1 MQRYGL
7 HTALFLVAL
16 WSITVLVGL
25 AVLFGTPAVA
35 QIVENRPGSLKT
47 VPTPEPA
54 NLNQFL
60 KTNSKGAIAPA
71 ARAAAIA
78 LGKALFWDQ
87 TVGSDGQACATCH
100 YNAGADSRT
109 RNQINPGMRAIPGQT
124 SFIAAPPNTTP
135 WAANHI
141 YLVGAT
147 IMDSNGNLQAVS
159 LLTVDPDPTQP
170 PHSGTTAPAWAQVIG
185 STTIDNDVTWTC
197 LGPASAGFA
206 PAANF
211 PAVDITLKASHFPLT
226 KFVNQQDHASGIV
239 SDTQSVVSSQGVFDN
254 KFDSIGAASCP
265 NPPCLTSAVYDF
277 GSYDSSGFGGI
288 FTTDT
293 ASPQLGQVRNVEPRN
308 TPSVINAVFNFRNFF
323 DGRARNEFNGV
334 DPIGDLDPY
343 ARVLLNASGLLRKVS
358 LSGTLRLEDSSLAS
372 QAVGPALSDMEMS
385 FRGRSF
391 PDLGKK
397 MLAQAHGLPNQL
409 VAPDDSVLGNN
420 TLAAVKSNY
429 PAPGITKSYT
439 QLIQAAFQSRWYGSG
454 LIVTVVPN
462 ATDADGSI
470 KLTFAKATK
479 STPPPDKLPTGQY
492 TQMQFNF
499 SLFWGIAIQMY
510 EATLRADDTP
520 FDQAFD
526 SGNPQNFSIPSGCS
540 DDLSLPPDPN
550 NPGKS
555 NCIWGNKQIQGMLTF
570 GAGPTSGTPTGP
582 GRCINCHGGPEFT
595 NDSVR
600 NVRLIDGKTEIMLMA
615 NNQFATYDV
624 GFYNTAV
631 RRCLPGPSA
640 CDDGGV
646 GVTIG
651 PLSLP
656 VSFTRFRQMVDLH
669 NPLDPTDPIT
679 IVCTNQP
686 QACVCTDPTAIACH
700 PGSRMAVDGAFK
712 APSIR
717 NIELTAPYFH
727 NGGELTL
734 KDMIDFYDRGGNFP
748 EYNLDNLDPDI
759 GNFAKVP
766 DPIIPGDL
774 NDKVLEL
781 GLSDAEKDALVA
793 FMKALTDERV
803 RFQRA
808 PFDHP
813 QLFVPNLPPDPN
825 CPFPLCQPGELPAV
839 GRNGSSAPLPKF
851 FDNLEKP

>member
-7 HTALFLVAL
+7 HTANFLVPL
-16 WSITVLVGL
+16 WSITILVGL
-25 AVLFGTPAVA
+25 VILYGAPAWAQVL
-35 QIVENRPGSLKT
+35 ENRPASLKT
-47 VPTPEPA
+47 VPTPEPP

-60 KTNSKGAIAPA
+60 KTTSKGAIAPG

-87 TVGSDGQACATCH
+87 AVGGDGQACASCH

-109 RNQINPGMRAIPGQT
+109 KNQIDPGLRAIPNQT
-124 SFIAAPPNTTP
+124 SFIAAPPNTPP
-135 WAANHI
+135 WAANTV

-147 IMDSNGNLQAVS
+147 IKDPNSYLQRVS
-159 LLTVDPDPTQP
+159 SLTVDPDPTKL
-170 PHSGTTAPAWAQVIG
+170 PHSGTTEPTWAQDNG
-185 STTIDNDVTWTC
+185 SLTPDYDVTWTC
-197 LGPASAGFA
+197 MGPANVANLAGFA
-206 PAANF
+206 PTA
-211 PAVDITLKASHFPLT
+211 DLQLKASHFPLT
-226 KFVNQQDHASGIV
+226 KFVDQQDHGSGIV

-254 KFDSIGAASCP
+254 KFGGIGAASCP
-265 NPPCLTSAVYDF
+265 NPPCLTGAVYDLW
-277 GSYDSSGFGGI
+277 GGYDNSGFGGI
-288 FTTDT
+288 FTG
-293 ASPQLGQVRNVEPRN
+293 PQGQVRNVEPRN
-308 TPSVINAVFNFRNFF
+308 TPSTINAVFNFRNFF

-334 DPIGDLDPY
+334 DPIGDLDPF

-397 MLAQAHGLPNQL
+397 MLAQAHGLPNQV

-429 PAPGITKSYT
+429 PAPGITKNYT

-454 LIVTVVPN
+454 LIVKVDPN
-462 ATDADGSI
+462 QKDADGSI
-470 KLTFAKATK
+470 LLTFAKATK
-479 STPPPDKLPTGQY
+479 STPPASQLPTGQY

-510 EATLRADDTP
+510 EATLLANDTP

-526 SGNPQNFSIPSGCS
+526 SGNPLNFSIPSGCS
-540 DDLSLPPDPN
+540 DDLSVPPDPN

-555 NCIWGNKQIQGMLTF
+555 NCIWGNKQIQGMLAF
-570 GAGPTSGTPTGP
+570 GAAPTSGAPTGP
-582 GRCINCHGGPEFT
+582 GHCINCHGGPEFT
-595 NDSVR
+595 NNSVR
-600 NVRLIDGKTEIMLMA
+600 NVRLIDARIESMLMA
-615 NNQFATYDV
+615 DLRHANYDT

-631 RRCLPGPSA
+631 RRCLSGPTA

-651 PLSLP
+651 PLNLP
-656 VSFTRFRQMVDLH
+656 VSFVRFSQLVTAH
-669 NPLDPTDPIT
+669 NPLDQTDPIT

-686 QACVCTDPTAIACH
+686 QACTNVLPLSPAA
-700 PGSRMAVDGAFK
+700 PVAVDGSFK
-712 APSIR
+712 TPSIR

-734 KDMIDFYDRGGNFP
+734 KDIIDSYDRGSNFP

-759 GNFAKVP
+759 GGNRP
-766 DPIIPGDL
+766 DIDPIIDPLTGEV
-774 NDKVLEL
+774 KVKEL

-813 QLFVPNLPPDPN
+813 QLFVPNLPADPN
-825 CPFPLCQPGELPAV
+825 CPQCQTGELPAV
-839 GRNGSSAPLPKF
+839 GRNGSIAPLPTF

>member
-1 MQRYGL
+1 
-7 HTALFLVAL
+7 
-16 WSITVLVGL
+16 
-25 AVLFGTPAVA
+25 
-35 QIVENRPGSLKT
+35 
-47 VPTPEPA
+47 
-54 NLNQFL
+54 
-60 KTNSKGAIAPA
+60 
-71 ARAAAIA
+71 
-78 LGKALFWDQ
+78 
-87 TVGSDGQACATCH
+87 
-100 YNAGADSRT
+100 
-109 RNQINPGMRAIPGQT
+109 
-124 SFIAAPPNTTP
+124 
-135 WAANHI
+135 
-141 YLVGAT
+141 
-147 IMDSNGNLQAVS
+147 
-159 LLTVDPDPTQP
+159 
-170 PHSGTTAPAWAQVIG
+170 
-185 STTIDNDVTWTC
+185 
-197 LGPASAGFA
+197 
-206 PAANF
+206 
-211 PAVDITLKASHFPLT
+211 
-226 KFVNQQDHASGIV
+226 
-239 SDTQSVVSSQGVFDN
+239 
-254 KFDSIGAASCP
+254 
-265 NPPCLTSAVYDF
+265 
-277 GSYDSSGFGGI
+277 
-288 FTTDT
+288 
-293 ASPQLGQVRNVEPRN
+293 
-308 TPSVINAVFNFRNFF
+308 
-323 DGRARNEFNGV
+323 
-334 DPIGDLDPY
+334 
-343 ARVLLNASGLLRKVS
+343 VLLNASGLLRKVS

-462 ATDADGSI
+462 ATDTDGSI